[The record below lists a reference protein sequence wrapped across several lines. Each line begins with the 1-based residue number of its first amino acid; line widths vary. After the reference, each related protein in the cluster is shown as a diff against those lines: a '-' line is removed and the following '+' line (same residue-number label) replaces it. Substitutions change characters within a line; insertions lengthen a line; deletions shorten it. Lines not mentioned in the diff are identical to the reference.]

1 MTIQLIVEGYGE
13 VDAFPVLLRRF
24 IEAAQAWEI
33 KIARPLRGTRYQ
45 LARREDLQKFIRVAL
60 KQPECRAILVL
71 LDGDLE
77 CPAEFG
83 PRLQIWAA
91 EAAQPVPCRVVIAH
105 AEYEAWFLAA
115 IESLRGYRGIRNDAE
130 PFPEPE
136 KYRGAKEQLETRM
149 QVGDKYRE
157 RTDQP
162 ALSGRLSL
170 ADAYRRSRSFRKLV
184 GSFGFLAQAMGQDIN
199 AWPPSAWIHAP

>member
-33 KIARPLRGTRYQ
+33 NLARPLRGTRYQ
-45 LARREDLQKFIRVAL
+45 LARKEDLQKFIRVAL
-60 KQPECRAILVL
+60 KRPACRAILVL
-71 LDGDLE
+71 LDGDSE
-77 CPAEFG
+77 CPAELG
-83 PRLQIWAA
+83 PRLQAWAA
-91 EAAQPVPCRVVIAH
+91 EAAQTVPCRVVIAH
-105 AEYEAWFLAA
+105 VEYEAWFLAA

-136 KYRGAKEQLETRM
+136 KYRGAKEKLETRM
-149 QVGDKYRE
+149 QVGNKYRE

-162 ALSGRLSL
+162 ALRNRLSL
-170 ADAYRRSRSFRKLV
+170 ADAYRSSRSFRKLV
-184 GSFGFLAQAMGQDIN
+184 DSFGFLAQAMGQDIN
-199 AWPPSAWIHAP
+199 TWPPSDWTHAP